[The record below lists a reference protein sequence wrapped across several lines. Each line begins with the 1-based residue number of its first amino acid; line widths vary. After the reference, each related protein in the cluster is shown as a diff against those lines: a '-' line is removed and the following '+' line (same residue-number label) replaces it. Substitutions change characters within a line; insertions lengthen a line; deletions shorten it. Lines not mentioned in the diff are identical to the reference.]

1 MINLT
6 DLIYIHKQLLSDE
19 ECDQII
25 EEYESSP
32 AEEVNECCPHAFS
45 GENIYSPNTVKRAT
59 IGTDVFDL
67 IHASMETV
75 INEYHDYMD
84 QFKSFHVDRR
94 LTLLYPHLYR
104 LMKYETGQWIHP
116 HTDHDPHVYGSCTIN
131 LNNDYEGGVFAFWGG
146 KHKVELK
153 RGDCMIWPAD
163 HLWVHQVEQNT
174 KGTRYSVNCFLR
186 NTPQHMPE
194 SVSYNIRTPN
204 DFMKHRLEYFKKNQE
219 QIAEMKNKH
228 GTRQ

>member
-6 DLIYIHKQLLSDE
+6 DLIYIHRQLLSDE

-75 INEYHDYMD
+75 INEYHNYMD
-84 QFKSFHVDRR
+84 EFKSFHVDRR
-94 LTLLYPHLYR
+94 LTLLYPHLY
-104 LMKYETGQWIHP
+104 LSLIH
-116 HTDHDPHVYGSCTIN
+116 I
-131 LNNDYEGGVFAFWGG
+131 
-146 KHKVELK
+146 
-153 RGDCMIWPAD
+153 
-163 HLWVHQVEQNT
+163 
-174 KGTRYSVNCFLR
+174 
-186 NTPQHMPE
+186 
-194 SVSYNIRTPN
+194 
-204 DFMKHRLEYFKKNQE
+204 
-219 QIAEMKNKH
+219 
-228 GTRQ
+228 